1 LNRTRLAVVAALGI
15 LTLLAL
21 VRLGNIDVSLDT
33 LRRIQPGYL
42 AVAVAV
48 HYSGFVT
55 RGDRWRRLLAAMGHR
70 LSFGYA
76 FSLLL
81 AGWFISAL
89 VPARAGDL
97 ARAGLLRRDHAVPVA
112 SGLGSIAAER
122 AFDALALVVLAALA
136 GAWALAGRTPA
147 WVWQSTAVMAG
158 LAVVA
163 AGGLIAIPRLES
175 WLAGLTAWPLYQ
187 KGLRFG
193 FDLLRS
199 IRALGR
205 QPAVLLVVAAQ
216 SVYIWLCDSLLAY
229 LLLSGLGYPISP
241 PVAAFT
247 AMAADLAVTVPL
259 TPGAVGQFET
269 AFVGLLALFAVPA
282 SQAGLAVLL
291 NRFISFWTFIVFS
304 GLVTYLSGLSRALA
318 THEDTSIEVT
328 TKAQGHQV
336 Q

>member
-1 LNRTRLAVVAALGI
+1 LNRTRLALIAILGI

-21 VRLGNIDVSLDT
+21 VRLGNIDISLDT
-33 LRRIQPGYL
+33 LRHIQPGYL
-42 AVAVAV
+42 AVAIAV
-48 HYSGFVT
+48 HYSGFAV
-55 RGDRWRRLLAAMGHR
+55 RGDRWRRLLAAMGHPV
-70 LSFGYA
+70 SYGYA

-97 ARAGLLRRDHAVPVA
+97 ARAGLLRRDHDVPVA
-112 SGLGSIAAER
+112 SGLGSVAAER
-122 AFDALALVVLAALA
+122 AFDALALVLLAALA

-147 WVWQSTAVMAG
+147 WIWQSTAVMVG
-158 LAVVA
+158 VFIIVAV
-163 AGGLIAIPRLES
+163 GLIAVPRLES
-175 WLAGLTAWPLYQ
+175 WLAGLAAWPLYQ
-187 KGLRFG
+187 KALRFG
-193 FDLLRS
+193 FDLLCS
-199 IRALGR
+199 VHALGR
-205 QPAVLLVVAAQ
+205 QPAALLVVAAQ
-216 SVYIWLCDSLLAY
+216 SAYIWLCDALLAY
-229 LLLSGLGYPISP
+229 LLLGGLGYPVSP

-304 GLVTYLSGLSRALA
+304 GLVTYLSGLNRALA
-318 THEDTSIEVT
+318 APENVS
-328 TKAQGHQV
+328 
-336 Q
+336 

>member
-1 LNRTRLAVVAALGI
+1 MNRTRLALLAILGI

-21 VRLGNIDVSLDT
+21 VRLGNIDISLDT

-42 AVAVAV
+42 AAAIAV
-48 HYSGFVT
+48 HYSGFAV

-70 LSFGYA
+70 VSYGYA
-76 FSLLL
+76 FALLL

-97 ARAGLLRRDHAVPVA
+97 ARAGLLRRDHDVPVA
-112 SGLGSIAAER
+112 RGLGSIAAER
-122 AFDALALVVLAALA
+122 AFDALALVLLAALA

-147 WVWQSTAVMAG
+147 WVWQSAALMAG

-163 AGGLIAIPRLES
+163 VGGLIAVPRLES
-175 WLAGLTAWPLYQ
+175 WLAGLVAWPLYQ
-187 KGLRFG
+187 KALRFG

-205 QPAVLLVVAAQ
+205 QPAALSIVAVQ
-216 SVYIWLCDSLLAY
+216 SVYIWLCDVLLAY
-229 LLLSGLGYPISP
+229 LLLGGLGYPVSA

-291 NRFISFWTFIVFS
+291 NRFISFWTFIIFS
-304 GLVTYLSGLSRALA
+304 GLVTYLSGLSRALGA
-318 THEDTSIEVT
+318 PESVSLEVI
-328 TKAQGHQV
+328 TK
-336 Q
+336 

>member
-1 LNRTRLAVVAALGI
+1 LNRTRLALIAILGI

-21 VRLGNIDVSLDT
+21 VRLGNIDISLDT

-42 AVAVAV
+42 AVAIAV
-48 HYSGFVT
+48 HYSGFAV
-55 RGDRWRRLLAAMGHR
+55 RGDRWRRLLVAMGHPV
-70 LSFGYA
+70 SYGYA

-97 ARAGLLRRDHAVPVA
+97 ARAGLLRRDHDVPVA

-122 AFDALALVVLAALA
+122 AFDALALVLLAALA
-136 GAWALAGRTPA
+136 GAWALAGRTPD
-147 WVWQSTAVMAG
+147 WVWQSAAVMAG
-158 LAVVA
+158 LFIIAAV
-163 AGGLIAIPRLES
+163 GLIAVPRLES
-175 WLAGLTAWPLYQ
+175 WLAGLATWPLYQ
-187 KGLRFG
+187 KALHFG

-205 QPAVLLVVAAQ
+205 QPAALLVVAAQ
-216 SVYIWLCDSLLAY
+216 SVYIWLCDALLAY
-229 LLLSGLGYPISP
+229 LLLGGLGYPVSP

-304 GLVTYLSGLSRALA
+304 GLVTYLSGLNRALA
-318 THEDTSIEVT
+318 APENVS
-328 TKAQGHQV
+328 
-336 Q
+336 

>member
-1 LNRTRLAVVAALGI
+1 MNRTRLALIGALGI

-21 VRLGNIDVSLDT
+21 VRLGNIDISLDT

-42 AVAVAV
+42 AAAVAV
-48 HYSGFVT
+48 HYSGFVV
-55 RGDRWRRLLAAMGHR
+55 RGDRWRRLLTAMGYR
-70 LSFGYA
+70 VSYGYA

-122 AFDALALVVLAALA
+122 AFDALALVLLAALA
-136 GAWALAGRTPA
+136 GTWALAGRTPV
-147 WVWQSTAVMAG
+147 WVWQSAAVIAG
-158 LAVVA
+158 LAIVA
-163 AGGLIAIPRLES
+163 AGGLIAVPRLES
-175 WLAGLTAWPLYQ
+175 RLAGLAAWPVYQ

-199 IRALGR
+199 IRELGR
-205 QPAVLLVVAAQ
+205 QPAALLVVAAQ
-216 SVYIWLCDSLLAY
+216 SVYIWLCDGLLAY
-229 LLLSGLGYPISP
+229 LLLGGLGYRVPP

-291 NRFISFWTFIVFS
+291 NRFISFWTFIAFS

-318 THEDTSIEVT
+318 APENVS
-328 TKAQGHQV
+328 
-336 Q
+336 